1 MGVESWQDTFSFHG
15 RLSDHFKWNVNWC
28 FLLGSASLILEEG
41 LYSGWKLWSSRAVPT
56 MLSLSEKQESGA
68 SDGLLWSCD

>member
-41 LYSGWKLWSSRAVPT
+41 LYSGWKL
-56 MLSLSEKQESGA
+56 EQQ
-68 SDGLLWSCD
+68 SCAHNVKPQ